1 MRRSASL
8 FGLLGL
14 LFLAFGFVAVFLIRD
29 PLRDWYV
36 LTNLVVGLT
45 LVLAYLAFGL
55 EDFRSLLGRR
65 STRYGAGNLV
75 YTLLFFVVVAGKWL
89 ATDPKVLLL
98 DEPTKG
104 VDVGAKFEI
113 HNIIR
118 ANAARGMACLLV
130 SSDLPEVLAI
140 ADRIVVMRQGRL
152 RGELRGSDATEEAVM
167 SLAAHESAT
176 P

>member
-1 MRRSASL
+1 MERLSIRASS
-8 FGLLGL
+8 
-14 LFLAFGFVAVFLIRD
+14 
-29 PLRDWYV
+29 
-36 LTNLVVGLT
+36 VVQLPET
-45 LVLAYLAFGL
+45 LSG
-55 EDFRSLLGRR
+55 
-65 STRYGAGNLV
+65 GNQQKL
-75 YTLLFFVVVAGKWL
+75 VAGKWL

-118 ANAARGMACLLV
+118 GNAARGMACLLV

-152 RGELRGSDATEEAVM
+152 RGELPGADATEEAVM
-167 SLAAHESAT
+167 ALAAHEVGGAD
-176 P
+176 